1 MPTNASSQQTPHGAT
16 ARTRL
21 AIEVRELASS
31 VRGLL
36 ADLDPTEVPLTAAPD
51 LWRAFTELRKLAAA
65 GETLLTAR
73 AAAANEWKHAGHA
86 NAAEWLAHNT
96 GTSVGAARTDLNTS
110 QRLEQLPATTDALKT
125 GALSPQQADAIAD
138 AATTNPNAEHDLIDL
153 AQRESLRRT
162 REEAARRK
170 AEIDNERTKRDR
182 EARIRRQRSCRS
194 WTTPDGTGHLRA
206 NGPAEH
212 IADIA
217 RELEHQ
223 LTRHL
228 TNNPTN
234 TNPADTSSGR
244 GRGGSGGGDRNRRC
258 NDDNRQPP
266 NDTPDNLRFDILHHL
281 ITEGPDPHDHPD
293 HNPPDHTP
301 NDDNDDDDNRPNT
314 GDDHRRD
321 DDVCDDRDSDGDG
334 HGGDDDVRD
343 STGDSDSTGDAG
355 RSTRNQEP
363 RVTDR
368 NSTKPKRP
376 RPSHATR
383 PGQRLGIHNLALL
396 RIDLTALTRGH
407 TETGEVCELVGHTNI
422 SVDKARQLLG
432 DALWTIVLTQAERVA
447 GVVNLART
455 PTIAQQ
461 LALLWEQP
469 HCSVAGCNRTIRLE
483 TDHTIDWATSL
494 RTITD
499 QLDRLCDHHHW
510 LKTHS
515 GWALAAPPNPPP
527 HHSIGTPRQ
536 PMVPPDHPDHPTNR
550 TRTATAKPAAGEPA
564 AAKPAAPGPAAA
576 GPAAPATSTAAS
588 AGDRGD
594 REPTQTDQ
602 ASLLG
607 P

>member
-1 MPTNASSQQTPHGAT
+1 MTTNASSQQTSHGAT

-228 TNNPTN
+228 TNNRTN

-244 GRGGSGGGDRNRRC
+244 RGSGGGNRNRRC

-281 ITEGPDPHDHPD
+281 ITEGTDPHDHPN
-293 HNPPDHTP
+293 HNPPNHTP
-301 NDDNDDDDNRPNT
+301 NNNS
-314 GDDHRRD
+314 
-321 DDVCDDRDSDGDG
+321 DSN
-334 HGGDDDVRD
+334 
-343 STGDSDSTGDAG
+343 SDSDSTGDAG
-355 RSTRNQEP
+355 RSTRDRQP
-363 RVTDR
+363 VTDR
-368 NSTKPKRP
+368 NGTKPKRP

-407 TETGEVCELVGHTNI
+407 TQTGEVCELVGHTNI

-536 PMVPPDHPDHPTNR
+536 PMVPPDHPDHPTNTAR
-550 TRTATAKPAAGEPA
+550 TTTAKPTAGEP
-564 AAKPAAPGPAAA
+564 PAAA
-576 GPAAPATSTAAS
+576 TG
-588 AGDRGD
+588 GDGARIEHTETG
-594 REPTQTDQ
+594 Q
-602 ASLLG
+602 ASLFN

>member
-1 MPTNASSQQTPHGAT
+1 
-16 ARTRL
+16 
-21 AIEVRELASS
+21 
-31 VRGLL
+31 
-36 ADLDPTEVPLTAAPD
+36 
-51 LWRAFTELRKLAAA
+51 
-65 GETLLTAR
+65 
-73 AAAANEWKHAGHA
+73 
-86 NAAEWLAHNT
+86 
-96 GTSVGAARTDLNTS
+96 
-110 QRLEQLPATTDALKT
+110 
-125 GALSPQQADAIAD
+125 
-138 AATTNPNAEHDLIDL
+138 
-153 AQRESLRRT
+153 
-162 REEAARRK
+162 
-170 AEIDNERTKRDR
+170 
-182 EARIRRQRSCRS
+182 
-194 WTTPDGTGHLRA
+194 
-206 NGPAEH
+206 
-212 IADIA
+212 
-217 RELEHQ
+217 
-223 LTRHL
+223 
-228 TNNPTN
+228 
-234 TNPADTSSGR
+234 
-244 GRGGSGGGDRNRRC
+244 
-258 NDDNRQPP
+258 P

-281 ITEGPDPHDHPD
+281 ITEGLDPHDHPD

-301 NDDNDDDDNRPNT
+301 NANDDDS
-314 GDDHRRD
+314 
-321 DDVCDDRDSDGDG
+321 DSDS
-334 HGGDDDVRD
+334 D
-343 STGDSDSTGDAG
+343 SESTGDAG
-355 RSTRNQEP
+355 RSTSDRQP
-363 RVTDR
+363 VTDR
-368 NSTKPKRP
+368 NGTKPKRP

-536 PMVPPDHPDHPTNR
+536 PMVPPDHPDHPTNTAR
-550 TRTATAKPAAGEPA
+550 TTTAKPTAGEP
-564 AAKPAAPGPAAA
+564 PAAA
-576 GPAAPATSTAAS
+576 TGSDGARIEHTET
-588 AGDRGD
+588 G
-594 REPTQTDQ
+594 Q
-602 ASLLG
+602 ASLFN

>member
-1 MPTNASSQQTPHGAT
+1 MPTNASSQQTSHGAT

-86 NAAEWLAHNT
+86 NPAEWLAHNT
-96 GTSVGAARTDLNTS
+96 GTSVGSARTDLNTS
-110 QRLEQLPATTDALKT
+110 QRLEQLPATTNALKT

-153 AQRESLRRT
+153 AQHESLRRT

-182 EARIRRQRSCRS
+182 EARIHRQRSCRT

-228 TNNPTN
+228 ADTK
-234 TNPADTSSGR
+234 PADTDS
-244 GRGGSGGGDRNRRC
+244 
-258 NDDNRQPP
+258 RQRP

-281 ITEGPDPHDHPD
+281 ITEGLDPHDHPN

-301 NDDNDDDDNRPNT
+301 NANNDDND
-314 GDDHRRD
+314 RD
-321 DDVCDDRDSDGDG
+321 R
-334 HGGDDDVRD
+334 
-343 STGDSDSTGDAG
+343 DSTGDAG
-355 RSTRNQEP
+355 RSTSDRQP
-363 RVTDR
+363 VTDR
-368 NSTKPKRP
+368 NGTKPKRP

-396 RIDLTALTRGH
+396 RIDLTALTRSH

-483 TDHTIDWATSL
+483 TDHTIDWATSR

-536 PMVPPDHPDHPTNR
+536 PMVPPDHPDHPTNSAG
-550 TRTATAKPAAGEPA
+550 TTAAKPTAGEPTAAGPAAGEPTASA
-564 AAKPAAPGPAAA
+564 ATTTPAP
-576 GPAAPATSTAAS
+576 

-594 REPTQTDQ
+594 REPTQTGQ
-602 ASLLG
+602 ASLFN